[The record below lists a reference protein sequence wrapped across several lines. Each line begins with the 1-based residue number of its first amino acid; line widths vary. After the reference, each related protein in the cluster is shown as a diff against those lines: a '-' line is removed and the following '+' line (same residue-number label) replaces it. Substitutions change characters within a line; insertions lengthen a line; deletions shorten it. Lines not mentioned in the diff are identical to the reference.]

1 VCAFNEKKDLLI
13 EGELP
18 KKRAPLYAE
27 LSRPPLLQASK
38 DLFLVAVL
46 FVFYPEYLE

>member
-1 VCAFNEKKDLLI
+1 MKKKDLLI

-27 LSRPPLLQASK
+27 LPRPPLLQAPK
-38 DLFLVAVL
+38 DPIV
-46 FVFYPEYLE
+46 